1 MMTTEPTRGTRFA
14 GRPLYPVREDTH
26 DEAADLGA
34 IQIHNGVIAT
44 IARLAATTV
53 SGVADMAGSL
63 VDGLAGLV
71 SRKTIERG
79 VHVETVD
86 NNLILDV
93 HVALYYGEFIPKVAY
108 EVQQAVR
115 EAVSRMTGK
124 SVKSV
129 NVLVQNVVLPPAS
142 ADTASGAGE
151 DL

>member
-1 MMTTEPTRGTRFA
+1 MMTTEPMRGPRFA
-14 GRPLYPVREDTH
+14 GRPQYPVPEDTH
-26 DEAADLGA
+26 DEAAELGA

-44 IARLAATTV
+44 IARLAATKV
-53 SGVADMAGSL
+53 PGVAGMAGSL
-63 VDGLAGLV
+63 VDGIAGLV
-71 SRKTIERG
+71 SRKTVERG

-86 NNLILDV
+86 NHLILDV

-124 SVKSV
+124 AVKSV
-129 NVLVQNVVLPPAS
+129 NVLVQNVTVAPAS
-142 ADTASGAGE
+142 GEMGPGTGE